1 MAVTYKYNTDSAYIV
16 DPGIT
21 IPMQNEISIEKK
33 IFQNNGKVYLKGSGE
48 FHATIPGSPILPGSV
63 LPQRSFLIGF
73 SRIG

>member
-1 MAVTYKYNTDSAYIV
+1 
-16 DPGIT
+16 
-21 IPMQNEISIEKK
+21 MQNEISIEKK